1 MFLVGRDMQQE
12 QLQAQEQDAD
22 LLLLSQEAAQY
33 GDLLI
38 GDFLDTFRNLAQK
51 VNGLDKRVVIP
62 YFYNQKNGQLIKRIV

>member
-1 MFLVGRDMQQE
+1 MFLVGRDIQQE

-38 GDFLDTFRNLAQK
+38 GDFLDTFRNLAHK
-51 VNGLDKRVVIP
+51 VNGLDKRVVRLT
-62 YFYNQKNGQLIKRIV
+62 FRKQKRDQL

>member
-22 LLLLSQEAAQY
+22 LVLLSQEAAQY

-38 GDFLDTFRNLAQK
+38 GDFFDTFRNLAQK
-51 VNGLDKRVVIP
+51 VNGLDKRVVTP